1 MLFRRDEWNLL
12 KGGAVLHSTTRFFWR
27 VAGLISLVLG
37 IIGIFLPLLPTTPFV
52 LLSAFCF
59 SRGSQRLHDWLLTHP
74 RLGPPILEWRDH
86 GAISKRAKWLAAI
99 AMILAFVVALLGGA
113 PKEALVIQVVVLLGV
128 AVFIFTRPIP
138 PADES

>member
-1 MLFRRDEWNLL
+1 M
-12 KGGAVLHSTTRFFWR
+12 LHSTTRFFWR

>member
-1 MLFRRDEWNLL
+1 MLASSARL
-12 KGGAVLHSTTRFFWR
+12 FWR
-27 VAGLISLVLG
+27 IAGLISLVLG

-59 SRGSQRLHDWLLTHP
+59 SRGSKKLHDWLLAHP

-86 GAISKRAKWLAAI
+86 GAISTRAKWMAAV
-99 AMILAFVVALLGGA
+99 AMVLAFVIAWLGGA
-113 PKEALVIQVVVLLGV
+113 PKEALMLQVAVLLAV
-128 AVFIFTRPIP
+128 AAFIFTRPTP